1 MTHGI
6 ETHRVPTLGNPSRL
20 SPLQRTNVKGDGHPR
35 FVPDNL
41 LVRDC
46 VEVMDGEPP
55 RAEKMFE
62 MAGPRERIF
71 FDPAQTRAAIVT
83 CGGLCPGLND
93 VIRSVF
99 LELRMNYGVQDV
111 LGIRYGYQGLNP
123 QVGLPP
129 LQLTLESVEDIHREA
144 GTMLGSSRGNQD
156 TRVMVDF
163 LVHQRINILLCVGG
177 DGTQRGSHAIFEE
190 VTRRGLD
197 ISIVGIPKTIDNDI
211 PFCEQSFGLVTA
223 VAEAQKVLDCAHA
236 ESKGVPYGIGL
247 VKLMGR
253 DAGFIAAAATVA
265 SQDVNF
271 TLVPELPFVLAGEQG
286 FLPVLRNRM
295 LARRHAVIAV
305 AEGAGQDLFQ
315 GACAARDASGNAKFL
330 DIGVFLKQMI
340 LDYFTE
346 HGPEVSVKYIDPS
359 YIIRSVPANCEDS
372 ILCDQFARHAVHAG
386 MSGKTDVLIGHVSR
400 QFVHVPIGLL
410 ASQRRRMP
418 LEGPLWS
425 AVLSATGQPREFR

>member
-6 ETHRVPTLGNPSRL
+6 EIHRVPTLGKPGRP
-20 SPLQRTNVKGDGHPR
+20 SPLQRTNVRGDGHPS
-35 FVPDNL
+35 FIPDEL
-41 LVRDC
+41 YVRDC
-46 VEVMDGEPP
+46 VAVLNDQPLRDE
-55 RAEKMFE
+55 RLFE
-62 MAGPRERIF
+62 MAGPREKIF
-71 FDPAQTRAAIVT
+71 FDPAKTRAAIVT

-93 VIRSVF
+93 VIRSVY
-99 LELRMNYGVQDV
+99 LELRMNYGVQEV

-123 QVGLPP
+123 ELGVPP
-129 LQLTLESVEDIHREA
+129 LQFTLEMVEDIHREA

-156 TRVMVDF
+156 PAVMVDF
-163 LVHQRINILLCVGG
+163 LVQLRINILFCVGG

-190 VTRRGLD
+190 VHRRGLD

-271 TLVPELPFVLAGEQG
+271 ALVPELPFTLEGDGG
-286 FLPVLRNRM
+286 FLAVLRKRILN
-295 LARRHAVIAV
+295 RRHAVIAV
-305 AEGAGQDLFQ
+305 AEGAGQNLFQ
-315 GACAARDASGNAKFL
+315 QGRDACDASGNVKFQ
-330 DIGVFLKQMI
+330 DIGPFLKGKI
-340 LDYFTE
+340 SDYFAQ
-346 HGPEVSVKYIDPS
+346 HGPEVSIKYIDPS

-372 ILCDQFARHAVHAG
+372 MLCDQFARHAVHAG
-386 MSGKTDVLIGHVSR
+386 MSGKTDVLIGHVSN
-400 QFVHVPIGLL
+400 QFVHVPIQLM

-418 LEGPLWS
+418 LEGHLWS
-425 AVLSATGQPREFR
+425 AVLAATGQPREFV